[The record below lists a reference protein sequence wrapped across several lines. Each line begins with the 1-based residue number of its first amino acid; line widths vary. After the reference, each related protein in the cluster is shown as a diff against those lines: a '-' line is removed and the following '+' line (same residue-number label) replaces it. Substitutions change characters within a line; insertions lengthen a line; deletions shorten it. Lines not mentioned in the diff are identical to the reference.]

1 MKHLFEFINKLH
13 HITDL
18 IKEQETKMNSSLFGL
33 ILAISVFLVVAL
45 SSVKDSVIFL
55 DWHAAVIVL
64 GGTLAAALLSFN
76 IKNLTKLMKLFLSK
90 VLKGK
95 ENQYSSII
103 EEIVDISAKYR
114 TDDNYLKD
122 NLDKIQNL
130 FLKEG
135 VQLLL
140 DGVFT
145 SKEVNLILT
154 KRANTHYVRYS
165 EDAHMFTTLAKF
177 PPAFGLLGAVVGIIA
192 LMQGLGGADAIN
204 SVGPAMA
211 TALVA
216 TLYGI
221 AVANFIFIPVGE
233 NLAKFNKQ
241 DKIIRKMTIDGLQM
255 IREKKHPVIVE
266 ENLKSYLLPSERALV
281 KRKNAPG
288 GSDMDKAA

>member
-1 MKHLFEFINKLH
+1 
-13 HITDL
+13 
-18 IKEQETKMNSSLFGL
+18 MNSSLTGL
-33 ILAISVFLVVAL
+33 LLAVSVFLVVAL

-76 IKNLTKLMKLFLSK
+76 IKNIVKLLKLFVSR
-90 VLKGK
+90 VLKGA
-95 ENQYSSII
+95 ENDYSSVI
-103 EEIVDISAKYR
+103 EEIVSIAASYR
-114 TDDNYLKD
+114 TNDNYLTENVEGIK
-122 NLDKIQNL
+122 NH
-130 FLKEG
+130 FLREG
-135 VQLLL
+135 VQLML

-145 SKEVNLILT
+145 VKEVNLILT
-154 KRANTHYVRYS
+154 KRANTHYVRY
-165 EDAHMFTTLAKF
+165 EEEAHMFTTLAKF

-233 NLAKFNKQ
+233 NLSKFNKQ
-241 DKIIRKMTIDGLQM
+241 DRIIRKMTIDGLEM
-255 IREKKHPVIVE
+255 IRQKKHPLIVE
-266 ENLKSYLLPSERALV
+266 ENLKSYLLPSERDLL
-281 KRKNAPG
+281 KKNN
-288 GSDMDKAA
+288 SESTEEIKEAA

>member
-1 MKHLFEFINKLH
+1 V
-13 HITDL
+13 
-18 IKEQETKMNSSLFGL
+18 NSSLVGL
-33 ILAISVFLVVAL
+33 LMAVAVFLVVAL

-55 DWHAAVIVL
+55 DWHAAVIVI

-76 IKNLTKLMKLFLSK
+76 YKNITKLFR
-90 VLKGK
+90 VFIARVIKGTEDHYSDIIK
-95 ENQYSSII
+95 EM
-103 EEIVDISAKYR
+103 VDISASYR
-114 TDDNYLKD
+114 NDDSYLTDNVDTIK
-122 NLDKIQNL
+122 NL

-135 VQLLL
+135 VQLML

-145 SKEVNLILT
+145 AKEVNLILA

-165 EDAHMFTTLAKF
+165 EEAGMFTTLAKF

-204 SVGPAMA
+204 TVGPAMA

-241 DKIIRKMTIDGLQM
+241 DRIIRKMTIDGLQM
-255 IREKKHPVIVE
+255 IREKKHPLIVE
-266 ENLKSYLLPSERALV
+266 ENLKSYLLPSERSKLN
-281 KRKNAPG
+281 KSNSNNNESTK
-288 GSDMDKAA
+288 KAA